1 MKKLYGLH
9 VGIVLAI
16 IIALISLIMLWAP
29 PADAADRRAN
39 PYRSKKVYERRQ
51 RIQQNGNINNF
62 YKQPVR
68 IEWVFVNGRAR
79 MALFFNN

>member
-9 VGIVLAI
+9 LGIVLAI
-16 IIALISLIMLWAP
+16 IIALISLIMLWTPEAG
-29 PADAADRRAN
+29 AEDRRVN

-51 RIQQNGNINNF
+51 RIVKNGNINNF
-62 YKQPVR
+62 YKQPIRV
-68 IEWVFVNGRAR
+68 EWVFINGRAR

>member
-1 MKKLYGLH
+1 MKK
-9 VGIVLAI
+9 LAI

-29 PADAADRRAN
+29 PASAADRRAN

-51 RIQQNGNINNF
+51 RIQKSGNINNF
-62 YKQPVR
+62 YRQPVR
-68 IEWVFVNGRAR
+68 VEWVFINGRAR